1 LERKVFA
8 EGLPRPMGIDGN
20 VKAKGVDP
28 RASHIF
34 DEFMAALGAS
44 RLSFVPG
51 LLGKCERILGA
62 NNQLEQNGI

>member
-1 LERKVFA
+1 VN
-8 EGLPRPMGIDGN
+8 GIGGTIHGEKSADL
-20 VKAKGVDP
+20 
-28 RASHIF
+28 